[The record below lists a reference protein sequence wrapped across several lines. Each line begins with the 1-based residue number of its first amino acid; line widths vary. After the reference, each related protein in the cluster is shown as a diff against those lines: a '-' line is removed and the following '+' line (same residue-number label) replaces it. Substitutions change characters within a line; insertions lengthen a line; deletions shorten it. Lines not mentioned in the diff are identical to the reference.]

1 MKPLQLKQKLA
12 EHKISVMKL
21 SADLGYN
28 NSAVWR
34 AINEGKFPKNKR
46 EKFMNDVESYLYKYN
61 IKPEGIWAE
70 AATPT
75 QINQIEDQFNLE
87 LEMLSQDTLKHFKL
101 FRNPFMDDVREPK
114 DVFMSSDA
122 YHILAAMRDV
132 SRNQGILAV
141 IGDSGAGKTV
151 LRKVLMEELRK
162 EGDIAVISPHIFD
175 KSRITATSLCDSIIA
190 DISSENP
197 KRALEAKSR
206 QVERLLR
213 MASQGGRRHVMVIE
227 EAHDLS
233 VPTLKYLKRFWE
245 MEDGF
250 NRLLGIVLI
259 GQTELKERLDERR
272 NYDMREFTRR
282 CIQVEMEPLNKHL
295 KEYLAFKFKRVGGD
309 INNIMEETAV
319 ETISKKLMRHDKYN
333 GAYSIAHPLVVNG
346 LIAKAMNMAT
356 ELGDTLVTADLIR
369 EV

>member
-1 MKPLQLKQKLA
+1 MKPLQLKKRLA
-12 EHKISVMKL
+12 EHKVLAVQL
-21 SADLGYN
+21 SADLGYTH
-28 NSAVWR
+28 SAVWR
-34 AINEGKFPKNKR
+34 VLNEGKFPKHKR
-46 EKFMNDVESYLYKYN
+46 EEFMLDVEAYLQQKN
-61 IKPEGIWAE
+61 INLDGIWVE
-70 AATPT
+70 AATAT
-75 QINQIEDQFNLE
+75 QMNQINDEINLE
-87 LEMLSQDTLKHFKL
+87 LEMLSQETLKHFKL

-114 DVFMSSDA
+114 DVFLTPDA
-122 YHILAAMRDV
+122 EFILAAMRD
-132 SRNQGILAV
+132 SARNQGILAV

-151 LRKVLMEELRK
+151 LRKLLLDELSK

-175 KSRITATSLCDSIIA
+175 KSKITATSLCDSIIA

-197 KRALEAKSR
+197 KRALEAKAR

-213 MASQGGRRHVMVIE
+213 MASHGGRRHVMIIE

-250 NRLLGIVLI
+250 NRLLGIILI

-272 NYDMREFTRR
+272 NYEMRELIRR
-282 CIQVEMEPLNKHL
+282 CIQVELEPLSKHL
-295 KEYLAFKFKRVGGD
+295 KGYLAFKFKRVGGD
-309 INNIMEETAV
+309 ISLILEDKAIESIAR
-319 ETISKKLMRHDKYN
+319 KLMRHDKNN
-333 GAYSIAHPLVVNG
+333 GAYSISHPLIVNS

-356 ELGDTLVTADLIR
+356 ELGDALVTPDLIQ

>member
-1 MKPLQLKQKLA
+1 MKPLQLKQTLA
-12 EHKISVMKL
+12 EHKIPATKL
-21 SADLGYN
+21 SEELGYKQ
-28 NSAVWR
+28 SAVWR
-34 AINEGKFPKNKR
+34 VLNEGKFPKHKR
-46 EKFMNDVESYLYKYN
+46 VAFMNDVEAYLRQQN
-61 IKPEGIWAE
+61 INLEGIWVE

-75 QINQIEDQFNLE
+75 QMNQINDEINLE

-101 FRNPFMDDVREPK
+101 IRTPFMDDVREPK
-114 DVFMSSDA
+114 DVFLTPDTQF
-122 YHILAAMRDV
+122 ILAAMRDGA
-132 SRNQGILAV
+132 RNQGILAV

-151 LRKVLMEELRK
+151 LRKVLMDELRK

-175 KSRITATSLCDSIIA
+175 KTKITATSLCDSIIA
-190 DISSENP
+190 DISSEGP
-197 KRALEAKSR
+197 KRSLEAKAR

-213 MASQGGRRHVMVIE
+213 MASEGGRRHVMVIE

-250 NRLLGIVLI
+250 NRLLGIILI

-272 NYDMREFTRR
+272 HYDMRELIRR
-282 CIQVEMEPLNKHL
+282 CIQVELEPLNKHL
-295 KEYLAFKFKRVGGD
+295 KNYLAFKFNRVGGD
-309 INNIMEETAV
+309 IGNIIEDKAIEA
-319 ETISKKLMRHDKYN
+319 IGNKLMRHDKYK

-346 LIAKAMNMAT
+346 LVAKAMNMAVQ
-356 ELGDTLVTADLIR
+356 LGDDLVTADLVK